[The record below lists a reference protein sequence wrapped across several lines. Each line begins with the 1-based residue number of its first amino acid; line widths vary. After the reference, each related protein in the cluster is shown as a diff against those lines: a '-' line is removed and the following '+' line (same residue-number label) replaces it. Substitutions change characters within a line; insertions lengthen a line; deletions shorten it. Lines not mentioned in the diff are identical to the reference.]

1 MVKKPSTG
9 KPAQGNDTSADFFK
23 ALKSKGSILKKTG
36 SEKAP
41 TGYTT
46 TEDIIEAFKLKI
58 GGKVTTTAKCTA
70 ARCGLDKNKV
80 PYVSFNFVCTGN
92 VGAGQT
98 PGKYIMLAERGNRT
112 EEQAYKDL
120 AFTLQRM
127 GYETDDLSPEALK
140 AIFEAIKADRPSVSI
155 TISRYGE
162 SGIDTQV
169 NRAIEDEEADD
180 SDEEEESEDEEEDDD
195 TEADE
200 DSDDEEGSD
209 DSEEESDDDEEEE
222 ESDELE
228 DPSEWVGLI
237 AKVKTAKMP
246 KAARVTLLSYDAKK
260 QVFKAKNAKGESLT
274 VKVDEVIEV

>member
-9 KPAQGNDTSADFFK
+9 KPAQGKDTSADFFK
-23 ALKSKGSILKKTG
+23 ALKSKGSILKKAG
-36 SEKAP
+36 NEKAP

-70 ARCGLDKNKV
+70 ARCGVDKNKV
-80 PYVSFNFVCTGN
+80 MFVSFNFVCTGS

-98 PGKYIMLAERGNRT
+98 PGKYISLAARGNRT

-127 GYETDDLSPEALK
+127 GYETDDLSPETLK
-140 AIFEAIKADRPSVSI
+140 PILEAIKADRPSVSI

-180 SDEEEESEDEEEDDD
+180 SDDDSDSDEEEDTEVDD
-195 TEADE
+195 DSSDDE
-200 DSDDEEGSD
+200 DDSDSDDDSD
-209 DSEEESDDDEEEE
+209 DSDDDSDDD
-222 ESDELE
+222 DNLE
-228 DPSEWVGLI
+228 DPSEWVGNK
-237 AKVKTAKMP
+237 AKVKTAKMTKP
-246 KAARVTLLSYDAKK
+246 ASVTLVSYDAKK

>member
-23 ALKSKGSILKKTG
+23 TLKSKGSILKKAG

-127 GYETDDLSPEALK
+127 GYETDDLSPESLK
-140 AIFEAIKADRPSVSI
+140 SIFEAIKADRPSVSI

-169 NRAIEDEEADD
+169 NRAIEDEESDDSDDDSD
-180 SDEEEESEDEEEDDD
+180 SDEEEDTEVDDDSSDDEDDS
-195 TEADE
+195 
-200 DSDDEEGSD
+200 DSDDDSD
-209 DSEEESDDDEEEE
+209 DSDDDSDDD
-222 ESDELE
+222 DNLE
-228 DPSEWVGLI
+228 DPSEWVGNK
-237 AKVKTAKMP
+237 AKVKTAKMTKP
-246 KAARVTLLSYDAKK
+246 ASVTLVSYDAKK

>member
-36 SEKAP
+36 GEKAP

-140 AIFEAIKADRPSVSI
+140 SIFEAIKAERPSVSI
-155 TISRYGE
+155 TITRYGE

-169 NRAIEDEEADD
+169 NRAIEDEDAED
-180 SDEEEESEDEEEDDD
+180 SDDEEESEDEEE
-195 TEADE
+195 EESE
-200 DSDDEEGSD
+200 DSDDSSD
-209 DSEEESDDDEEEE
+209 DEEESDDDSDDSDEEEE
-222 ESDELE
+222 EEDDNLE
-228 DPSEWVGLI
+228 DPSEWVGQK

-246 KAARVTLLSYDAKK
+246 KPSTVTLLSYDAKK

-274 VKVDEVIEV
+274 VKVDEVLEV